1 MKKIVIAIAFICTL
15 ITLVILT
22 IFGQRG
28 FVHMIKLKEELR
40 EIENKN
46 AQLKG
51 ENESLKKEIDLL
63 KNDLKYLEEIARN
76 ELGLIKDD
84 ETVYRLGKSKQ

>member
-1 MKKIVIAIAFICTL
+1 MKKVVLTIAFICTL
-15 ITLVILT
+15 ITLVVLT

-28 FVHMIKLKEELR
+28 FMHMIKLKEEYR

-46 AQLKG
+46 EQLKG
-51 ENESLKKEIDLL
+51 ENAALKKEIDLL
-63 KNDLKYLEEIARN
+63 KNDLKYIEEIARN
-76 ELGLIKDD
+76 ELGLIKDG